1 MIRERKQIKATQYM
15 NRRDLLG
22 FASTSLLMLTFGST
36 ARAHQGDAAEIKD
49 GFLKIESGPGQL
61 VKADFAHHHHYLEI
75 PIEYIQNP
83 PNEGLEIHTGW
94 AIFKNKLASF
104 GRHYHTVIISHSDL
118 EAVHRGETVVVE
130 DTVKD
135 HKYVLRLKS

>member
-1 MIRERKQIKATQYM
+1 MSRERKQIKSNLQM

-22 FASTSLLMLTFGST
+22 LASTSLLMLTFGSR
-36 ARAHQGDAAEIKD
+36 ALAHQGDRAEVSD
-49 GFLKIESGPGQL
+49 GLLKIESGPGQI
-61 VKADFAHHHHYLEI
+61 VTADFAHHHHYLEI

-83 PNEGLEIHTGW
+83 PNEGLEIHNGW
-94 AIFKNKLASF
+94 AIFANKLASF
-104 GRHYHTVIISHSDL
+104 GRHFHTVFISHRDL
-118 EAVHRGETVVVE
+118 EAVRRGETVVVE